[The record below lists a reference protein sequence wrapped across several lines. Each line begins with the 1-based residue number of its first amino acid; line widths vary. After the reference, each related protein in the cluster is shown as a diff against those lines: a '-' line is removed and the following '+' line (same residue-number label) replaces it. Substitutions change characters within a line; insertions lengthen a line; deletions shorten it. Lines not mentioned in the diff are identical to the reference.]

1 MFNNKSARL
10 KFTWSR
16 SDGSIIIGTE
26 TWRWFQSNRSTDTLL
41 HQQKFTWFIKSLRKV
56 CVHSSKTPQTSWDKA
71 SEQTP
76 HSPPCPR
83 REARR
88 RHAAALQFR
97 VTICRQRHRL
107 LTSRFNT
114 LILTI
119 TTVMWARTW
128 LMLTLAPDRH
138 FTSTPYVHTTWNSAM
153 WHMSFPPQQPGPRGT
168 CQSRPTWNKCSHH
181 WHGTI
186 KKDVSESLS
195 KWLRCSRNRWFR
207 FISRHFLLHSG
218 VVLNYQTILVGIKG
232 PLRTL
237 DWFQFVLKWPDSIK
251 APFRFWTG
259 LRQQDSVGPHE
270 LSFSP
275 VLIGTAFSSKHRL
288 SKDLWTETTTPS
300 LSRITDG
307 LGLNGSGLCSR
318 LIVHC

>member
-1 MFNNKSARL
+1 MFILPNLHKHRETKLQNKHHIHRRVRGGKLDAV
-10 KFTWSR
+10 
-16 SDGSIIIGTE
+16 
-26 TWRWFQSNRSTDTLL
+26 TLL
-41 HQQKFTWFIKSLRKV
+41 RYSSGLQSVASVTV
-56 CVHSSKTPQTSWDKA
+56 CWHPG
-71 SEQTP
+71 
-76 HSPPCPR
+76 
-83 REARR
+83 
-88 RHAAALQFR
+88 
-97 VTICRQRHRL
+97 
-107 LTSRFNT
+107 FNT

-153 WHMSFPPQQPGPRGT
+153 WHMSLPPQPPGPRGT

-207 FISRHFLLHSG
+207 FISRHSLLHSG

-237 DWFQFVLKWPDSIK
+237 D
-251 APFRFWTG
+251 
-259 LRQQDSVGPHE
+259 
-270 LSFSP
+270 
-275 VLIGTAFSSKHRL
+275 
-288 SKDLWTETTTPS
+288 
-300 LSRITDG
+300 
-307 LGLNGSGLCSR
+307 
-318 LIVHC
+318 

>member
-1 MFNNKSARL
+1 
-10 KFTWSR
+10 
-16 SDGSIIIGTE
+16 
-26 TWRWFQSNRSTDTLL
+26 
-41 HQQKFTWFIKSLRKV
+41 
-56 CVHSSKTPQTSWDKA
+56 
-71 SEQTP
+71 
-76 HSPPCPR
+76 
-83 REARR
+83 
-88 RHAAALQFR
+88 
-97 VTICRQRHRL
+97 
-107 LTSRFNT
+107 
-114 LILTI
+114 
-119 TTVMWARTW
+119 MWARTW

-251 APFRFWTG
+251 APFSLILNWFKAAGFCWASWIKF
-259 LRQQDSVGPHE
+259 LSGPDWH
-270 LSFSP
+270 S
-275 VLIGTAFSSKHRL
+275 VLIKTS
-288 SKDLWTETTTPS
+288 
-300 LSRITDG
+300 
-307 LGLNGSGLCSR
+307 
-318 LIVHC
+318 IV